1 MRKKMHIAAIVGS
14 CLIANVIALA
24 GDDLRVLPE
33 TVDGVPANEM
43 MSRYL
48 LRQAQPGFEQWRQR
62 YEQLKTPEQIAA
74 YQKNLREQFLKAIG
88 GLPERT
94 PLNPRVTGV
103 VSRDG
108 YKVEKIIFESQP
120 KHYVTALLFL
130 PDGGKRG
137 APVPRR
143 HRAVRPRRRGQG
155 L

>member
-1 MRKKMHIAAIVGS
+1 MHIAAIVGS

-48 LRQAQPGFEQWRQR
+48 LRLAKPEFEQWRQR
-62 YEQLKTPEQIAA
+62 YEQLKTPEQVAA
-74 YQKNLREQFLKAIG
+74 YQKTLQEQFFNAIG

-94 PLNPRVTGV
+94 PLNPKVTGV
-103 VSRDG
+103 VSREG

-130 PDGGKRG
+130 PDGGRTCK
-137 APVPRR
+137 PPIPRR
-143 HRAVRPRRRGQG
+143 HRALRPRRRGQG